1 MWVFLNNA
9 FLSIIRPTA
18 RDAAPPGHLL
28 VRGRLPGDIERIFPH
43 ATVTETPSRD
53 YRFRT
58 LLPQEE
64 VAAALARA
72 VEGID
77 YNNFKS
83 SVKDSDRHDAYFDVW
98 EAMASAQAVA
108 RRRERR

>member
-1 MWVFLNNA
+1 MWVFLKNA
-9 FLSIIRPTA
+9 FLSIIGPTA

-28 VRGRLPGDIERIFPH
+28 VRARLPGDIERIFPH

-58 LLPQEE
+58 LLPKGE

-72 VEGID
+72 VEQID
-77 YNNFKS
+77 YDNFKA
-83 SVKDSDRHDAYFDVW
+83 SVQDEDRHEAYFDVW
-98 EAMASAQAVA
+98 EAMATAQAIA
-108 RRRERR
+108 RRRERG